1 MTNAVILFSNT
12 SVNTAILDSEG
23 ARYLLGSAIYDIKSY
38 RSVGRIDVNNGGVN
52 YKVGDEIIFGTNPSG
67 TYGYGA
73 AAAVTEVQGS
83 GTITKI
89 RPQSQRVAGTA
100 NVLNNSIVVVGTGTA
115 FGTELGVGDKITIR
129 SQERFI
135 NAVTS
140 STSATVNAA
149 FSFSDG
155 TVWSNNSPIG
165 SLSRGTI
172 GGINYTQGSF
182 PTVSVSSTTGSG
194 ANVAITSLIGDGERL
209 SALTDSVPGQII
221 TIKVTSGG
229 TGYQYIPQVDLTTK
243 GDGTATAAATIGASY
258 AILPGRWTT
267 SDSILSSSERK
278 LQGSDFYVDYSYIT
292 SSLTQF
298 TKYKTILK
306 ELLHPAGFV
315 NYADLNKNSAIS
327 ANTIYINTSTAN
339 SISGTV
345 STSNGSI
352 YVTGINT
359 KFNIANTRGTLTL
372 GTSIAVN
379 GELRIVNSIISNTN
393 ISVSSAFTTNSS
405 GETLIIVT

>member
-1 MTNAVILFSNT
+1 
-12 SVNTAILDSEG
+12 
-23 ARYLLGSAIYDIKSY
+23 
-38 RSVGRIDVNNGGVN
+38 
-52 YKVGDEIIFGTNPSG
+52 
-67 TYGYGA
+67 
-73 AAAVTEVQGS
+73 
-83 GTITKI
+83 
-89 RPQSQRVAGTA
+89 
-100 NVLNNSIVVVGTGTA
+100 
-115 FGTELGVGDKITIR
+115 
-129 SQERFI
+129 
-135 NAVTS
+135 
-140 STSATVNAA
+140 VNAA

-194 ANVAITSLIGDGERL
+194 ANIAITSLIGDGERL
-209 SALTDSVPGQII
+209 TALTDSVPGQII
-221 TIKVTSGG
+221 TIKVTGG
-229 TGYQYIPQVDLTTK
+229 GAGYQYIPKVDLTTK
-243 GDGTATAAATIGASY
+243 GDGSATATATIGDSY
-258 AILPGRWTT
+258 SILPGRWTT

-278 LQGSDFYVDYSYIT
+278 IQGSNFYVDYSYIT
-292 SSLTQF
+292 SSLTEF

-327 ANTIYINTSTAN
+327 SNTIYINTSTAN

-345 STSNGSI
+345 NVTNGSI
-352 YVTGINT
+352 YVTGLNT